1 MTELCKKNIEKAT
14 ERTNKL
20 ISKFFKDSDD
30 YYKNWKA
37 SENPITEKD
46 LIDDD
51 EDDEWL
57 NYVSDDDEPPIYKDQ
72 FKLNKNYIL
81 KIELGPIWWGEAEL
95 SYYIY
100 DTKDNMIDDD
110 IAGKIHRFNHD
121 NNKDIAESLNY
132 LLNMY
137 C

>member
-1 MTELCKKNIEKAT
+1 MTNLCQKNIGKAT
-14 ERTNKL
+14 KKTEEL
-20 ISKFFKDSDD
+20 IKRFFKDSDD
-30 YYKNWKA
+30 YYTNWNA

-46 LIDDD
+46 LADD

-57 NYVSDDDEPPIYKDQ
+57 NYVSDDELPEYKDQ
-72 FKLNKNYIL
+72 FKLNKDYIL
-81 KIELGPIWWGEAEL
+81 KIELVPIWWGEAEL

-110 IAGKIHRFNHD
+110 IAGKIYMLEHD
-121 NNKDIAESLNY
+121 HSKDVAESLNY

>member
-1 MTELCKKNIEKAT
+1 MTELCKKNIEKET
-14 ERTNKL
+14 KRTNKL
-20 ISKFFKDSDD
+20 INKFFKDSDN
-30 YYKNWKA
+30 YYTNWKA

-46 LIDDD
+46 LADDYD
-51 EDDEWL
+51 EDDIWT
-57 NYVSDDDEPPIYKDQ
+57 NYINDDEFPEYKDQ

-81 KIELGPIWWGEAEL
+81 KIELSPIWWGEAEL

-110 IAGKIHRFNHD
+110 IAGKIYQLEHD
-121 NNKDIAESLNY
+121 HSKDVAESLSY

>member
-1 MTELCKKNIEKAT
+1 MTNLCQKNIGKAT
-14 ERTNKL
+14 KKTEEL
-20 ISKFFKDSDD
+20 IKRFFKDSEN
-30 YYKNWKA
+30 YYNNWKA
-37 SENPITEKD
+37 SDNPITKKD
-46 LIDDD
+46 LVDDD
-51 EDDEWL
+51 EDDVWL
-57 NYVSDDDEPPIYKDQ
+57 NYVSDDDPPVYKDQ

-81 KIELGPIWWGEAEL
+81 KIELAPIWWGEAEL

-110 IAGKIHRFNHD
+110 IAGKIYQLEHD
-121 NNKDIAESLNY
+121 HSKDVAESLNY